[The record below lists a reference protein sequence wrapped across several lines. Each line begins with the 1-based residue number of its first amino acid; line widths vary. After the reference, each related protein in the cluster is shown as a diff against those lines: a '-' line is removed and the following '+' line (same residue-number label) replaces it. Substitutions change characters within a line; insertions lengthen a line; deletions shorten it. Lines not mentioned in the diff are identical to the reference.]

1 LKQLPSRHFP
11 DAVQHHKHVHARLA
25 RYGGAPLV
33 RDRHEFGAT
42 SMELVKVPGLRRI
55 TSLRCARETPCDPA
69 GKRKNPN
76 SVRSWG
82 SFELLV
88 RHGGDGCA

>member
-1 LKQLPSRHFP
+1 
-11 DAVQHHKHVHARLA
+11 
-25 RYGGAPLV
+25 
-33 RDRHEFGAT
+33 
-42 SMELVKVPGLRRI
+42 MELVKVPGLRRI